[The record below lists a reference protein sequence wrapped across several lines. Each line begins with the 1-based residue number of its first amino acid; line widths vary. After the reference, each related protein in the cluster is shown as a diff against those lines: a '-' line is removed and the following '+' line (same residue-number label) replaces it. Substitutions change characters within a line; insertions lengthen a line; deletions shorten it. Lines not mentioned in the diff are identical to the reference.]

1 MTTLPLQ
8 RYSSEGTT
16 ARMAEVATDMV
27 NQIAFTPDQK
37 GRSMNMGEGGS
48 AKRGC
53 KWPGLRMS
61 LLSRNEAY
69 TTLDPRRPRYKI
81 HTLLHR
87 GESDVPNRDC

>member
-37 GRSMNMGEGGS
+37 GRSMNMGEGGW
-48 AKRGC
+48 ARRGC
-53 KWPGLRMS
+53 KWPG
-61 LLSRNEAY
+61 
-69 TTLDPRRPRYKI
+69 P
-81 HTLLHR
+81 
-87 GESDVPNRDC
+87 SDVAAVAKRGIYDVRSTQASV